1 MILRYELIATVA
13 KWTAFDGRKYTR
25 TARIGT
31 VFQSPK
37 GRLSM
42 QLELVPMF
50 PGWSGFVAF
59 RDLLPPSS
67 APDPLENPTPPPAK

>member
-1 MILRYELIATVA
+1 MKQRYELIATVA
-13 KWTAFDGRKYTR
+13 EWKDSAGKKCKR

-31 VFQSPK
+31 VFESPT

-42 QLELVPMF
+42 QLELVPVF

-67 APDPLENPTPPPAK
+67 SPDPRENSAPTSPE

>member
-1 MILRYELIATVA
+1 MKQRYELIATVA
-13 KWTAFDGRKYTR
+13 KWTDSQGRKCTR

-37 GRLSM
+37 GRLSI
-42 QLELVPMF
+42 QLELVPVF

-67 APDPLENPTPPPAK
+67 APDPSENPTPPPAK

>member
-1 MILRYELIATVA
+1 MKQRYELIATVA
-13 KWTAFDGRKYTR
+13 KWTDSRGNKCQR

-31 VFQSPK
+31 VFESPN

-42 QLELVPMF
+42 QLELVPVF

-59 RDLLPPSS
+59 RDLLPP
-67 APDPLENPTPPPAK
+67 AGEDPSPPIPK